1 MSVNLEQ
8 YIASV
13 KDFPIEGILF
23 RDVTPVLQHPEAFR
37 EATDRFK
44 EFAVKTNANVIVGPE
59 SRGFIFGAP
68 VALDLGLSFVPA
80 RKPGKL
86 PRETVSVSYAL
97 EYGTAEIHVHKDA
110 IKPGDRVLI
119 IDDLLATGGTAKAA
133 AELVEKLGGTVA
145 GFAFVIELYGNG
157 MEGRK
162 VLADYDVLSLLQ
174 MSDQ

>member
-1 MSVNLEQ
+1 MKRLED
-8 YIASV
+8 YVVTIP
-13 KDFPIEGILF
+13 DFPKPGILF

-37 EATDRFK
+37 EATDQFE
-44 EFAVKTNANVIVGPE
+44 EFAKKIDANVVVGPE

-86 PRETVSVSYAL
+86 PRETVSVSYDL

-119 IDDLLATGGTAKAA
+119 IDDLLATGGTARAA

-162 VLADYDVLSLLQ
+162 VLADYEVLSLLQ

>member
-1 MSVNLEQ
+1 MDLKELVRN
-8 YIASV
+8 IPG
-13 KDFPIEGILF
+13 FPKEGILF
-23 RDVTPVLQHPEAFR
+23 RDITPLIGDADGYEALIEQMAETLR
-37 EATDRFK
+37 DAD
-44 EFAVKTNANVIVGPE
+44 VDMVVGPE
-59 SRGFIFGAP
+59 ARGFIFGAP
-68 VALDLGLSFVPA
+68 LAYALHAGFVPA

-119 IDDLLATGGTAKAA
+119 VDDLLATGGTAKAA